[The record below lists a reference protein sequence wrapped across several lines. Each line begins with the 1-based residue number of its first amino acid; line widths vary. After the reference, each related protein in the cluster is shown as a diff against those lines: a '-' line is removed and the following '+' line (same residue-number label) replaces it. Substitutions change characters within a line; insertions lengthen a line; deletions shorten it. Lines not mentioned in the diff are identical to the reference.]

1 MSESKK
7 PELNVIKDKSAVS
20 VAIATLFLLLLSFF
34 GFRYFGNPSSNIND
48 KINGDGAS
56 DTLVEDSTDYTANS
70 DSDKMDSSSDP
81 IKNTDSDK
89 NISANFSSNSTWSA
103 NNYEPNELKGGTHK
117 VEKGDTLWELAEA
130 YYGNGANWHQIASA
144 NNVTYLANGNPLII
158 PGQTLTIPALQ

>member
-1 MSESKK
+1 
-7 PELNVIKDKSAVS
+7 
-20 VAIATLFLLLLSFF
+20 LLSFF